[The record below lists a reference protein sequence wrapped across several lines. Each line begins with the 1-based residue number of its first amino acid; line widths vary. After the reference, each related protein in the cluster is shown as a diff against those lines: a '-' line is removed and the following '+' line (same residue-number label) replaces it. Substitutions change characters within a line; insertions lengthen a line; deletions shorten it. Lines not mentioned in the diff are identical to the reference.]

1 MQYQSEIDITTRL
14 IYKSNQSSEFTV
26 EIKDKM
32 NLSYV
37 IFKNNQVIYEQNEN
51 DLKNTKNAVRREL
64 ANFLG
69 VETEDIEDDVSLTED
84 LHMKA
89 TDLTDFLEVLTR
101 MGMETSNV
109 DLTETETFLDLVETL
124 TDHQ

>member
-1 MQYQSEIDITTRL
+1 MD
-14 IYKSNQSSEFTV
+14 
-26 EIKDKM
+26 
-32 NLSYV
+32 
-37 IFKNNQVIYEQNEN
+37 N